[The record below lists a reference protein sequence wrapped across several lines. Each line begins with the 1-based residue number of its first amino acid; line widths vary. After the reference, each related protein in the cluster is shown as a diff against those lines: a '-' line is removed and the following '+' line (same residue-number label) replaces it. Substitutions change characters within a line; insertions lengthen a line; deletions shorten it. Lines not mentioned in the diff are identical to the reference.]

1 MSRFN
6 SYADKGLTG
15 LANMG
20 NTCFANTCIQMLSH
34 TYELN
39 EVLNLGEYK
48 QHLKNTP
55 ESKLL
60 TEWDTLRRLMWSQN
74 CVIEPGRFIQTIQR
88 VAGVKGRTLF
98 TGFAQN
104 DVSEF
109 LLFVI
114 DCFHTGI
121 SRPVNMNIRGN
132 SKTATDKLAVMVY
145 DMIKSTY
152 SKEYSEVWNIFY
164 GTHISEIV
172 SATDPTTILSQRP
185 EPFFNISLPI
195 PSMGTTTD
203 IYTCMDEYVKG
214 EELIGENAWFNE
226 KTKKKEN
233 VIKRIKYWGFPNVL
247 CIDLKRFDSTNKKK
261 QNLVHFPLD
270 NLNLTNYVVGY
281 NKNSYIYD
289 LYGVCN
295 HSGNVLGGHYTGY
308 VKNAS
313 GKWYEF
319 NDTRVTLVTDPNVV
333 VSPRAYCLFYRK
345 KSVV

>member
-1 MSRFN
+1 MFRFN
-6 SYADKGLTG
+6 SYSDKGLTG
-15 LANMG
+15 LSNMG

-39 EVLNLGEYK
+39 EVLNLGKYK
-48 QHLKNTP
+48 QFLKNTP

-74 CVIEPGRFIQTIQR
+74 CIIEPARFIQTIQR
-88 VAGVKGRTLF
+88 VAAVKGRVLF

-121 SRPVNMNIRGN
+121 SRPVNMNIKGH
-132 SKTATDKLAVMVY
+132 SKTSTDKLAVMVY

-172 SATDPTTILSQRP
+172 SMQDHSTVLSQTP
-185 EPFFNISLPI
+185 EPFFTISLPI
-195 PSMGTTTD
+195 PSTTPQTD
-203 IYTCMDEYVKG
+203 IYTCMNEYVKG
-214 EELIGENAWFNE
+214 EELVGENAWFNE
-226 KTKKKEN
+226 KTKQKEH
-233 VIKRIKYWGFPNVL
+233 VVKRIKYWGFPTIL
-247 CIDLKRFDSTNKKK
+247 CIDFKRFDSTNKKK
-261 QNLVHFPLD
+261 QNLVVFPLED
-270 NLNLTNYVVGY
+270 FNLTNYVVGY
-281 NKNSYIYD
+281 NKHSYIYD

-295 HSGNVLGGHYTGY
+295 HSGSVLGGHYTGY
-308 VKNAS
+308 VKNAN

-319 NDTRVTLVTDPNVV
+319 NDTRVTLITNPSVV
-333 VSPRAYCLFYRK
+333 ISPRAYCLFYRK